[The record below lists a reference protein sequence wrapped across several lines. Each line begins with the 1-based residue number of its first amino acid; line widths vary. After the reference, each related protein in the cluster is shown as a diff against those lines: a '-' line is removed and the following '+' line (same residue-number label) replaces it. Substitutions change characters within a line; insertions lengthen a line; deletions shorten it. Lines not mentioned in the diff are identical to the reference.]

1 MRALK
6 AVFKVLAL
14 LLVAGAIALTIAIS
28 FNRDC
33 PAPGVAPSGKETF
46 TAVTYGC
53 YGPPEVLELT
63 QVEMPVPTA
72 QQIVVKVHSAG
83 VNPLDWHYMRGSPY
97 IMRLASGIGSPSDT
111 RLGVDFSGTVEA
123 VGAAVTRFKP
133 GDEVFGGANGAFAQY
148 LTVKDTAAIAH
159 KPPNISF
166 AQAGTVGIAGITAL
180 QALQDKGQLQP
191 GQKVLVNGAS
201 GGVGTFAVQIARAM
215 GAEVTGVSSQRN
227 HELLRSLGASHTIDY
242 KQESYTDGDERYD
255 LIVDNIGNHSPRENS
270 RVLTPNGRLVMVG
283 GASGDWVG
291 PLKNPL
297 LAMVQSP
304 MIDQEVILLMA
315 QLSADG
321 MSQIADLMHSGD
333 VTPMVGRTFPLAAI
347 ADAIALSESGRARG
361 KIAIE
366 IPHSD

>member
-1 MRALK
+1 MRVLK
-6 AVFKVLAL
+6 AVVKIVAL
-14 LLVAGAIALTIAIS
+14 LLIVCVVALAMAIGYS
-28 FNRDC
+28 KDC
-33 PAPGVAPSGKETF
+33 PESSVLPSGTESF

-63 QVEMPVPTA
+63 QIEKPVPA
-72 QQIVVKVHSAG
+72 PEQILVKVHSAG

-97 IMRLASGIGSPSDT
+97 IMRLSSGLGSPSST
-111 RLGVDFSGTVEA
+111 RLGVDFAGTVEA
-123 VGAAVTRFKP
+123 VGANVTRYKP
-133 GDEVFGGANGAFAQY
+133 GDAIFGGANGAFAQY
-148 LTVKDTAAIAH
+148 LTVKETGAIAL
-159 KPPNISF
+159 KPLNISF
-166 AQAGTVGIAGITAL
+166 AQASTVGIAGITAL
-180 QALQDKGQLQP
+180 QALKDKGQLQA

-227 HELLRSLGASHTIDY
+227 HALLRSLGASHTIDY
-242 KQESYTDGDERYD
+242 KQESYIEGSQRYD

-270 RVLTPNGRLVMVG
+270 QVLTPNGRLVMVG

-315 QLSADG
+315 QLSAEALAEL
-321 MSQIADLMHSGD
+321 ADLMRSGD
-333 VTPMVGRTFPLAAI
+333 VTPAVSRTFPLEAI

-366 IPHSD
+366 ILQDE